1 MSAEDDVHEA
11 MERIQSA
18 WRENRA
24 RDMIPH
30 LHPDVTMAL
39 PGFTGVIKG
48 RHILVTSF
56 VEFSKSSK
64 VILYSESDHEV
75 QVVGDTAVVTFEFE
89 MTYERGDYRGLSK
102 GRDFWIFAR
111 DDDRWLAVWRTMM
124 DVSDQP
130 AAGPS

>member
-1 MSAEDDVHEA
+1 MSAEDDVREA
-11 MERIQSA
+11 MENIQSA

-30 LHPDVTMAL
+30 LHPDVVMAL
-39 PGFTGVIKG
+39 PGFAGVIKG

-56 VEFSKSSK
+56 VEFSKSAR
-64 VILYSESDHEV
+64 VLQYGESNQNVE
-75 QVVGDTAVVTFEFE
+75 VVGDTAIVTFEFQ

-102 GRDFWIFAR
+102 GRDCWVFAR

-124 DVSDQP
+124 DVSDNP
-130 AAGPS
+130 VA